1 MKVGIDSN
9 VLVASVK
16 KLGEPFHDSALELS
30 RRIKDENGSGISS
43 GLVLIEVPG
52 ALAASSKM
60 PIEKIYE
67 VTATVQEQFNLKIM
81 QFESYVDRARDLMF
95 EFRDMKSKWQIGSA
109 DFHHLATSIQEGC
122 DFFVTTDEKH
132 LLRTVC
138 KEALER
144 HIKIINPAQAVE

>member
-1 MKVGIDSN
+1 MKIGIDSN

-43 GLVLIEVPG
+43 CSVLIEVPG
-52 ALAASSKM
+52 ALATSSKM

-95 EFRDMKSKWQIGSA
+95 EFRDMKSKLEIGSA

-132 LLRTVC
+132 LLR
-138 KEALER
+138 AM
-144 HIKIINPAQAVE
+144 